1 MNILIVGE
9 FSGFSKNLKVGLNEL
24 GHKVSIISTGDNFKK
39 IKIDESD
46 INILKYYTKRL
57 NNKYLNF
64 IFRIIIVYL
73 NRVRLKLFLKKN
85 YDIIFL
91 LNAGFIVPRDFFYK
105 GRFTIKMAEKI
116 YYKRNAVVFISLW
129 PISCI
134 SKTCKGA

>member
-24 GHKVSIISTGDNFKK
+24 GHKVSIMSTGDNFKK

-64 IFRIIIVYL
+64 IFRIIALPSQI
-73 NRVRLKLFLKKN
+73 
-85 YDIIFL
+85 
-91 LNAGFIVPRDFFYK
+91 
-105 GRFTIKMAEKI
+105 
-116 YYKRNAVVFISLW
+116 
-129 PISCI
+129 
-134 SKTCKGA
+134 